1 LYKKNPT
8 TVENGQKMCPYG
20 ATHYQK
26 VDFFA
31 ILEATI
37 PPLPRAPISMK
48 FCMAKW
54 THVPLRCA
62 KFHMNLCYESPLW
75 GENAD
80 FWPLSKNNTGS
91 LPLCGNPASKIISHH
106 Q

>member
-1 LYKKNPT
+1 MGRLITKKWIFLPFWRP
-8 TVENGQKMCPYG
+8 QS
-20 ATHYQK
+20 H
-26 VDFFA
+26 
-31 ILEATI
+31 
-37 PPLPRAPISMK
+37 PLPRAPISMK

-62 KFHMNLCYESPLW
+62 KFHMNRCYESPLW